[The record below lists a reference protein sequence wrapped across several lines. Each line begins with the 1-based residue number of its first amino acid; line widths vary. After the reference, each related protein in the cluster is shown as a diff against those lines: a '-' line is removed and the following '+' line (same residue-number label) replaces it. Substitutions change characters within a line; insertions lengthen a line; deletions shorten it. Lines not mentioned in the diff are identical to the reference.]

1 MKTLHAFAL
10 ALALCLSADAL
21 QAQQDSIPKTSVAT
35 KKWRYEFGLNVYTLN
50 MRGGDY
56 YSRYKRVFDNYAA
69 SGLYARYYHGKSAIR
84 TSVDYLQKMI
94 FEGYR
99 AKDNSISF
107 KTLQLAVG
115 YQRHFGNKKVMP
127 YVFTDLAF
135 SRSRE
140 LQSYP
145 YNPYYLPYGSL
156 YLPAQ
161 YYGTSAVSIRSSS
174 YSATPGLGLRLNIR
188 KHIILNFETAV
199 EFFYMKAGDS
209 YQARSYKMYGIH
221 AKPFRCSFGFLF

>member
-1 MKTLHAFAL
+1 MKTLYAFTL
-10 ALALCLSADAL
+10 ALALCLSVDRL
-21 QAQQDSIPKTSVAT
+21 QAQQDSISKTSGTT

-50 MRGGDY
+50 MRAGDY
-56 YSRYKRVFDNYAA
+56 YSQYKRVFDNYAA
-69 SGLYARYYHGKSAIR
+69 SGLYVKYYHGKSAIR
-84 TSVDYLQKMI
+84 SSVDYLQKMI

-99 AKDNSISF
+99 VKDKNISF

-140 LQSYP
+140 LQVYP
-145 YNPYYLPYGSL
+145 YGPL
-156 YLPAQ
+156 YLPMQ
-161 YYGTSAVSIRSSS
+161 YYYTGPVSIRSTS
-174 YSATPGLGLRLNIR
+174 YSAIPGLGLRINIR

-209 YQARSYKMYGIH
+209 YQVRSYKMYGIN
-221 AKPFRCSFGFLF
+221 AKPFKCSFGFLF